1 MKKSIFHLL
10 IIGFTLLNN
19 KNIKK
24 ILVINTKYLGDL
36 IVCTPALRALKKSFP
51 NSSISILVRQ
61 EYKEVLTGN
70 PNVDEII
77 PFDFSTKKIRGL
89 ERLKRE
95 WKFVRYLRRQK
106 FDAVIS
112 LQSGDRYAQWSF
124 LTGAKIRVAP
134 KKQNMGFLLTE
145 KVEVYEDTISYL
157 DYYLKIAETF
167 GASADGKQTEFH
179 LDNDFKAWFES
190 FIGKH
195 NVNSDDQ
202 LIGIHAGASEP
213 TKIWPLEKFENLIE
227 KLLADH
233 KVKIVLFV
241 GPVEKKIV
249 ELFSQIQN
257 SRIIVAD
264 SSGSIQQLAWLIN
277 SCRLFIANDSG
288 ARHIAAALNVPSIT
302 LFPEDKISCWKFYEE
317 LGNQHFIIGK
327 RNMSDPANMFLDS
340 IEVDTVYEKVRE
352 ILSK

>member
-1 MKKSIFHLL
+1 MKNSIFHLL

-36 IVCTPALRALKKSFP
+36 IVCTPAIRALKKSFP
-51 NSSISILVRQ
+51 DSSVSILVRQ
-61 EYKEVLTGN
+61 EYKNVLTGN

-77 PFDFSTKKIRGL
+77 PFDFSIKKIYGL
-89 ERLKRE
+89 ERLKLE
-95 WKFVRYLRRQK
+95 WKLVRYLRQQK

-134 KKQNMGFLLTE
+134 KKQNMSFLLTE

-157 DYYLKIAETF
+157 DYYLKIAESF

-179 LDNDFKAWFES
+179 LDNNFKTWFES

-195 NVNSDDQ
+195 NVNRDDQ

-241 GPVEKKIV
+241 GPAEK
-249 ELFSQIQN
+249 
-257 SRIIVAD
+257 
-264 SSGSIQQLAWLIN
+264 
-277 SCRLFIANDSG
+277 RLPNDF
-288 ARHIAAALNVPSIT
+288 H
-302 LFPEDKISCWKFYEE
+302 
-317 LGNQHFIIGK
+317 
-327 RNMSDPANMFLDS
+327 
-340 IEVDTVYEKVRE
+340 KVRTVE
-352 ILSK
+352 S